1 MQDFELFEQ
10 ILKIEK
16 PWKVEN
22 INLDIDNTKV
32 YVKIG
37 YPKNTKALCPTC
49 KKECTIYDRNP
60 ERSWRHLDTMQLE
73 TIIECAI
80 PRIDCHEHGILT
92 IEVPWASA
100 KSRYTLLFEKFAI
113 HVLLKATNQE
123 SAKSILKLSWDEI
136 HKIQEKS
143 VERGLK
149 KRKDDLLKYVG
160 IDEKSFLSGQHYI
173 TVLHNNGTGKVIDV
187 VEGRKEESTKELL
200 NKLTADQKKS
210 IEAVA
215 MDMWAPFIT
224 IVREVLPDADI
235 VHDKFHIKAY
245 LNKAV
250 DAVRREEHKELLKE
264 KDSTLKKTKYIW
276 LKNTENLTEDQ
287 EIKFKELMLMHLN
300 VGKAWTIKESFE
312 NFWDYKSKGWAISF
326 FNKWFYRA
334 THSRLEAIIKV
345 AYILKN
351 HFDGIITY
359 IKHRISNSVAEGINS
374 KIQAIKTCARGFRT
388 FKNFRYAILFHCGGL
403 ELNP

>member
-1 MQDFELFEQ
+1 M
-10 ILKIEK
+10 
-16 PWKVEN
+16 
-22 INLDIDNTKV
+22 
-32 YVKIG
+32 
-37 YPKNTKALCPTC
+37 
-49 KKECTIYDRNP
+49 
-60 ERSWRHLDTMQLE
+60 
-73 TIIECAI
+73 
-80 PRIDCHEHGILT
+80 
-92 IEVPWASA
+92 
-100 KSRYTLLFEKFAI
+100 
-113 HVLLKATNQE
+113 
-123 SAKSILKLSWDEI
+123 
-136 HKIQEKS
+136 
-143 VERGLK
+143 
-149 KRKDDLLKYVG
+149 
-160 IDEKSFLSGQHYI
+160 
-173 TVLHNNGTGKVIDV
+173 HNNETGKVIDV
-187 VEGRKEESTKELL
+187 VEGRKEESTRELF
-200 NKLTADQKKS
+200 NKLTEDQKKS

-224 IVREVLPDADI
+224 IVHEVLPDADI

-276 LKNTENLTEDQ
+276 LKNTENLREDQ

-312 NFWDYKSKGWAISF
+312 NFWDYKSTWWAISF

-345 AYILKN
+345 AYMLKN